1 MLKTRIA
8 VFVSG
13 GGTNLQALLD
23 AQKAG
28 ELPDGE
34 IVLVLSSSPNAYA
47 LERAANF
54 GVRTAVVSRKSC
66 ASQEEFEAAISRELK
81 AENIEMIVLAGFMSI
96 LGADFTSKWD
106 KRIINVH
113 PSLIPSFC
121 GKGFYG
127 LRVHEA
133 ALEYG
138 VKVTGAT
145 VHFVNEVP
153 DGGQIILQKSVDIL
167 PGDTPEILQRRV
179 MEQAEWKL
187 LPQAAQLVAKRIR
200 DEKECTTERKAQMD
214 VYKINT
220 PAELLQG
227 NSYVGRG
234 IVIGKTP
241 DSSKAVIAY
250 FIMGRS
256 ENSRNRVFEEKEGVL
271 YTRPFD
277 ESKVEDPSLII
288 YAAMRSYDNKL
299 IVTNGDQ
306 TDTVYE
312 GLEAGKSFG
321 QALQSRQFEPDA
333 PNLTPR
339 ISGMLSFDNND
350 FTYEMSILK
359 SADAEGTAC
368 SRYLFSYPAL
378 PGVGHFLHTYVCDG
392 NPIPTFQGEPER
404 MAISD
409 DADEFTR
416 QLWNNLD
423 ENNRISLYV
432 RTVDLKTGAVE
443 NRLIN
448 KNH

>member
-1 MLKTRIA
+1 MLKTKIA

-23 AQKAG
+23 AQAEGK
-28 ELPDGE
+28 LQDGQ
-34 IVLVLSSSPNAYA
+34 IVLVLSSNPGAYA
-47 LERAANF
+47 LQRAEKA
-54 GVRTAVVSRKSC
+54 GVSSVTVSRKDS
-66 ASQEEFEAAISRELK
+66 ASQAEFEAAISREL
-81 AENIEMIVLAGFMSI
+81 ENAGIEMIVLAGFMSI
-96 LGADFTSKWD
+96 LSADFTARWE

-121 GKGFYG
+121 GKGYYG

-133 ALEYG
+133 ALRYG

-145 VHFVNEVP
+145 VHYVNEVP
-153 DGGQIILQKSVDIL
+153 DGGQIILQKAVDIL
-167 PGDTPEILQRRV
+167 PGDTPEVLQRRV
-179 MEQAEWKL
+179 MEQAEWQL
-187 LPQAAQLVAKRIR
+187 LPRAAQLVAKRIR
-200 DEKECTTERKAQMD
+200 DDKSKTERKGQMD
-214 VYKINT
+214 IYKINT
-220 PAELLQG
+220 PEELIQG

-241 DSSKAVIAY
+241 DASRAVIAY

-256 ENSRNRVFEEKEGVL
+256 ENSRNRVFAEEDGVL

-277 ESKVEDPSLII
+277 ESKVADPSLII
-288 YAAMRSYDNKL
+288 YAAMRSFDNKL

-306 TDTVYE
+306 TDTIYN
-312 GLEAGKSFG
+312 GLAAGKSFG
-321 QALQSRQFEPDA
+321 QALESRQFEPDA

-339 ISGMLSFDNND
+339 ISGMLNFDNND
-350 FTYEMSILK
+350 FTYQMSILK
-359 SADAEGTAC
+359 SADPEGTAC
-368 SRYLFSYPAL
+368 NRFLFSYPAL
-378 PGVGHFLHTYVCDG
+378 PGLGHFIHTYVCDG
-392 NPIPTFQGEPER
+392 SPIPTFQGEPER
-404 MAISD
+404 MAIPD
-409 DADEFTR
+409 DAEEFTR
-416 QLWNNLD
+416 RLWNSLD